1 MTAMLIGSAANLI
14 FDSYI
19 WRRDFLVR
27 RRPPPVSG
35 GCGEEAL
42 TRRPPR
48 ICEPTANGSRRGWGK
63 GAPGDFGPNPLEEA
77 EIWFNLTLLDV
88 MDQNISAG
96 C

>member
-14 FDSYI
+14 FDSTPAADLRAY
-19 WRRDFLVR
+19 RERV
-27 RRPPPVSG
+27 
-35 GCGEEAL
+35 EARL
-42 TRRPPR
+42 
-48 ICEPTANGSRRGWGK
+48 GK